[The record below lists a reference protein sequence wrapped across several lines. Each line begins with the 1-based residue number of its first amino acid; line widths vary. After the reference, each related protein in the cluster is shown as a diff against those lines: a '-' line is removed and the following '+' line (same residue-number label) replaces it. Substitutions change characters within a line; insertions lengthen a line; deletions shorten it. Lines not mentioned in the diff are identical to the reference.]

1 MDLVTFHGGCQCYG
15 IRFVFEL
22 GRMHA
27 DRHQYVRVLFLKRAQ
42 LVQHVQA
49 VDAAEGPKIQ
59 QHDLAA
65 QGLEVKGFPARVEPA
80 AALQFG
86 GPDPV
91 LGTYG
96 FAHQRPSSLVFG
108 SVCPAE
114 SVVGGRSALLRSA
127 CAVVDA
133 WGRPGCLGGAVRHFG
148 IAVSEPGKHIVVS
161 TEIGVVIPVGRT
173 INPSGLPLVRSRPQ
187 DSHTDCHQQRG
198 NFADTPTPRH
208 RPVAGPPMA
217 DGPQA
222 RPRLPK

>member
-1 MDLVTFHGGCQCYG
+1 MNFVAFHGRCQCNR

-27 DRHQYVRVLFLKRAQ
+27 DRHQHVRVLFLKGAQ

-49 VDAAEGPKIQ
+49 VDAAEGPEVE

-65 QGLEVKGFPARVEPA
+65 QGLEVQGFPARVEPA

-114 SVVGGRSALLRSA
+114 SVVGRSALLRSA
-127 CAVVDA
+127 CAVVDPWGVLDA
-133 WGRPGCLGGAVRHFG
+133 WVVRFA
-148 IAVSEPGKHIVVS
+148 IFAS
-161 TEIGVVIPVGRT
+161 
-173 INPSGLPLVRSRPQ
+173 RSASRANI
-187 DSHTDCHQQRG
+187 S
-198 NFADTPTPRH
+198 
-208 RPVAGPPMA
+208 
-217 DGPQA
+217 
-222 RPRLPK
+222 L